1 MSLVDLFKTWTGI
14 LANYVEIAAA
24 AIIGIAAAE
33 ATVRAFWLF
42 LQRQL
47 PPEAKEELRL
57 RLARWL
63 AVALELELGA
73 DILRTAIE
81 PTWNELGLLAA
92 IAAIRTALN
101 YFLEKEIA
109 RAATKTVGSPIAGNF
124 GEQLQRNKEVAR
136 QTGQIA
142 PSPNATPDGTRPPNT
157 TNTTNTTNDGRENGR
172 ATPRQPA
179 TP

>member
-1 MSLVDLFKTWTGI
+1 MSLVDLFKVWTGV

-24 AIIGIAAAE
+24 AIIGVAAAE

-42 LQRQL
+42 VQRQL
-47 PPEAKEELRL
+47 PPEAKEDLRL

-101 YFLEKEIA
+101 YFLEKEIQ
-109 RAATKTVGSPIAGNF
+109 RAAARTAGSPTAGNF
-124 GEQLQRNKEVAR
+124 GQELQRNREAAR

-142 PSPNATPDGTRPPNT
+142 PTPNT
-157 TNTTNTTNDGRENGR
+157 PTRGTHLPNTSDDGRENGHV
-172 ATPRQPA
+172 TPRQPA